1 MFKVRSKTL
10 IGAEPGKSQ
19 TVVMIERENPLKY
32 LSWNLE
38 GDWTA
43 RTDDDIIKEVLEQD
57 YRLTYGNRAQ
67 EEERDRVNTLFARY
81 EKQLETS
88 DDLLKSVNGGVVEL
102 IKRMAEVK
110 ARVELAEYQLERFA
124 EHSQFTLPEEVP
136 DEEEDGEETEGKET
150 NGKEK
155 HEGGA

>member
-32 LSWNLE
+32 LSSNLE
-38 GDWTA
+38 GEWTA

-102 IKRMAEVK
+102 IKRMAEVM

-136 DEEEDGEETEGKET
+136 DEEDDGEETEGKET
-150 NGKEK
+150 NDKEK

>member
-102 IKRMAEVK
+102 IKRMAEVM

-124 EHSQFTLPEEVP
+124 EHSQFPLPEEVP
-136 DEEEDGEETEGKET
+136 EEDGEETEGKET
-150 NGKEK
+150 NDKEK

>member
-1 MFKVRSKTL
+1 MFKVRSKSL
-10 IGAEPGKSQ
+10 IGAEPGKVQ
-19 TVVMIERENPLKY
+19 TIVMIERENPLKY

-67 EEERDRVNTLFARY
+67 EEERDRVNNLFARY

-102 IKRMAEVK
+102 IKRMAEVM

-136 DEEEDGEETEGKET
+136 DEEENGEETEGKET
-150 NGKEK
+150 NDKEK